1 MRDEEQLDAIL
12 ERLEILQITIDV
24 LKEKNQELRDKLDVL
39 EEMVKE

>member
-24 LKEKNQELRDKLDVL
+24 LREKTQELRDKLDVL